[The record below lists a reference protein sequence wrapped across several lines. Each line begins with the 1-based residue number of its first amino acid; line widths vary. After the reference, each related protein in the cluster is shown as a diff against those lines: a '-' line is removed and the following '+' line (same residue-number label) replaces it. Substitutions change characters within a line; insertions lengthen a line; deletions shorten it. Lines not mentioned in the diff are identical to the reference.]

1 MEPVQGAT
9 HLIFKTG
16 TLTGLEPDKF
26 SRPAALELGD
36 LPVFSGVENC
46 KHVIS
51 PLLSHVVL
59 GTELRTSGLY
69 GKHITN

>member
-1 MEPVQGAT
+1 MEPVQGTT
-9 HLIFKTG
+9 HRIFKPG

-36 LPVFSGVENC
+36 LPVFSGVQNF

-51 PLLSHVVL
+51 HLAFSC
-59 GTELRTSGLY
+59 GF
-69 GKHITN
+69 GK